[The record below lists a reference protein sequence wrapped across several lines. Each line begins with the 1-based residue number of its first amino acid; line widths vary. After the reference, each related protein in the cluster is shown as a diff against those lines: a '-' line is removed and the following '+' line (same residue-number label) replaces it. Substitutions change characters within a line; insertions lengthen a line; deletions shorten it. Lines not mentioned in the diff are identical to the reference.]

1 MNLINIIN
9 EEITNMLNEA
19 YVVSDDRFKFKQQ
32 IINSSF
38 FNYEGFSTEFDTDIS
53 ESNILVNWTVSFWLN
68 QAGIENL
75 IVDITNI
82 EGTYN
87 LVYLNKQTD
96 VVEQDNAKNIAE
108 NDWKF
113 IVGDVNLQKGESLYI
128 STLDFNFQTN
138 ECTVKF

>member
-1 MNLINIIN
+1 MNLLNIIN